1 MRAMAYVGLVALFLS
16 TNSIAGSALSIC
28 VDENPWPPYTYWDK
42 SAQEPVFNG
51 YTFTLASTVLARLNQ
66 PYDIQRLPWSEVHT
80 RAKTA
85 ALGAGCDMILDISAT
100 LERQQY
106 LYFTQPIYQLY
117 YSLVYSKQIFSILNI
132 PESKNIKNY
141 KICGVDSYNYGVL
154 EKKLDIIRE
163 SSIQAV
169 LNKLKNKQCDFFAV
183 EAPVLQ
189 YGIKMGLYQFNDMG
203 CVDLEDVTRKSYRL
217 AVAKR
222 YPNAEQLITS
232 INMQIGQLR
241 KEGEIAKMAQNH
253 GVASDVC
260 KGQITLGQ

>member
-1 MRAMAYVGLVALFLS
+1 M
-16 TNSIAGSALSIC
+16 
-28 VDENPWPPYTYWDK
+28 
-42 SAQEPVFNG
+42 
-51 YTFTLASTVLARLNQ
+51 
-66 PYDIQRLPWSEVHT
+66 
-80 RAKTA
+80 
-85 ALGAGCDMILDISAT
+85 
-100 LERQQY
+100 
-106 LYFTQPIYQLY
+106 
-117 YSLVYSKQIFSILNI
+117 YSKQIFSILNI